1 MRFKFVKQE
10 VYVSGNFKLTVIM
23 PISHDLL
30 EVNLGIIGPGKLAQL
45 ELRYIEHEYVSEK
58 EIKKENWEC
67 VLVEKNTRKEVPN
80 KVNTRLEVVREFKS
94 DTHYLFRVL
103 TIKH

>member
-10 VYVSGNFKLTVIM
+10 VYVSDNFKLTVIM

-30 EVNLGIIGPGKLAQL
+30 EVNLGISGPGKLAQL

>member
-1 MRFKFVKQE
+1 
-10 VYVSGNFKLTVIM
+10 M

-30 EVNLGIIGPGKLAQL
+30 EVNLGIIGPDKLAPL